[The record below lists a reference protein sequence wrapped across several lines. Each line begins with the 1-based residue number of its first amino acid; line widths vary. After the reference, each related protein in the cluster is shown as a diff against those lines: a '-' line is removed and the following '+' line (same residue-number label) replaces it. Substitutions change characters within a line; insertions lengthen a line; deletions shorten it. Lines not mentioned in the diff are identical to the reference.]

1 MNVADSGIFAECLQ
15 KAGCLPA
22 GDLDEA
28 EIVIIN
34 TCTVRQHAEDRA
46 LSEIGQLKKWKDKDS
61 PPGCRKILIV
71 AGCVAERLKDQIKK
85 RFPHV
90 DIVIGAKDVEHIP
103 EILETAG
110 IAGTGIS
117 AARAAEDVGATGITQ
132 APGIAESSEI
142 TEPGG
147 QTQAVGTGSA
157 VVSSFV
163 TITRGCNNFCSY
175 CIVPYVR
182 GSEKHR
188 PVQEII
194 SEIECLVARGVKE
207 VTLLGQNVNSYL
219 HTDGGAGAGIN
230 FSRFLDKVNS
240 IKGLLRIRFLTSHP
254 KDFTDDIIDAIASLD
269 KVCEHIHLPLQSG
282 SDRILNLMNR
292 KYTAEY
298 YLQLLDK
305 IRKKIPDVGLT
316 TDLLVGFPSETDDD
330 FSRTLDV
337 VKSADFDFAYVFKYS
352 PRHKATSSQLN
363 DDVPVIIKQKRH
375 ALLLEL
381 CNEMSVNKNKKF
393 IGQTVEILA
402 GAVTVS
408 KTATAPESAP
418 SSESVSASQKG
429 KTIVGKTRDNRTV
442 VVETKKFP
450 GDLIGNLINVKIT
463 GSRIHSL
470 TAHLPLNKGHKK

>member
-1 MNVADSGIFAECLQ
+1 MNVADSGIFGECLRR
-15 KAGCLPA
+15 AGCLPA

-71 AGCVAERLKDQIKK
+71 AGCVAERLKDQLKK

-90 DIVIGAKDVEHIP
+90 DIVIGAMDVEHIP

-110 IAGTGIS
+110 IARAGIARAGIARAGIAGAGIS

-132 APGIAESSEI
+132 AA
-142 TEPGG
+142 
-147 QTQAVGTGSA
+147 GTGPA
-157 VVSSFV
+157 AVSSFV

-182 GSEKHR
+182 GPEKHC

-194 SEIECLVARGVKE
+194 SDIECLVTRGVKE

-219 HTDGGAGAGIN
+219 HTDGSAGAGIN
-230 FSRFLDKVNS
+230 FARLLDKVNS

-254 KDFTDDIIDAIASLD
+254 KDFSDDIIDAVASLD
-269 KVCEHIHLPLQSG
+269 KVCEHVHLPLQSG

-330 FSRTLDV
+330 FSRTMDI
-337 VKSADFDFAYVFKYS
+337 VKSANFDFAYVFKYS
-352 PRHKATSSQLN
+352 PRHKATSSQLP
-363 DDVPVIIKQKRH
+363 DDVAQTTKQKRH

-408 KTATAPESAP
+408 KATPASESAP

-442 VVETKKFP
+442 VVETKKSP
-450 GDLIGNLINVKIT
+450 GDLIGNLINVKIV

-470 TAHLPLNKGHKK
+470 TGLFPE